1 MNNFKVELQTVKG
14 KEKEMKFLV
23 VSIVINGVPVEIS
36 RAFYDDKMDSLFK
49 LAESF
54 TQVK

>member
-1 MNNFKVELQTVKG
+1 MNNFKVEIQTVKG

-54 TQVK
+54 TQLK